1 MGDAADRN
9 RAAHYTAPMNLDAD
23 IVPGRSIGGIVLGQ
37 QALEPIERLQ
47 QRARVVARPA
57 LNPDYT
63 CYDIDE
69 AMTIVVANHDFLVA
83 NLAARGGYRGRLFGY
98 IHAGMRVD
106 ELIAGAPSALL
117 RAIHLH
123 NEFVYLDR
131 AESVGFLLPPR
142 YDDVADRIEHLPA
155 ELVLDTLYVM
165 PPAMRQVPGRD
176 GKPVW
181 RPVD

>member
-1 MGDAADRN
+1 
-9 RAAHYTAPMNLDAD
+9 MNLDAD

-37 QALEPIERLQ
+37 EALGLIERLQ
-47 QRARVVARPA
+47 QRHRVSARPA

-69 AMTIVVANHDFLVA
+69 AMTIVVGNRDFVVA
-83 NLAARGGYRGRLFGY
+83 NLAARRGYRGRLFGY
-98 IHAGMRVD
+98 IHAGMRVH

-117 RAIHLH
+117 KAIHPH

-131 AESVGFLLPPR
+131 AESVGFLLPPQ
-142 YDDVADRIEHLPA
+142 YDDAADRIEHLPP

-165 PPAMRQVPGRD
+165 PAAMRQVPGRD
-176 GKPVW
+176 GKPSW
-181 RPVD
+181 RPID

>member
-9 RAAHYTAPMNLDAD
+9 CEAHYTASMNLDAD
-23 IVPGRSIGGIVLGQ
+23 IVPGRSIGGIVLGE
-37 QALEPIERLQ
+37 QALELIERLQ

-63 CYDIDE
+63 RYDIDE
-69 AMTIVVANHDFLVA
+69 TITIVVDNRDFLVV
-83 NLAARGGYRGRLFGY
+83 NLAARSGYRGRLFGY
-98 IHAGMRVD
+98 IHAGIRVHD
-106 ELIAGAPSALL
+106 LIAGASSALL
-117 RAIHLH
+117 QAIHPH

-131 AESVGFLLPPR
+131 AESVGFLLPPQ
-142 YDDVADRIEHLPA
+142 YDDAADRIEHLPT
-155 ELVLDTLYVM
+155 ELVLDMLYVM

-181 RPVD
+181 RPID

>member
-1 MGDAADRN
+1 
-9 RAAHYTAPMNLDAD
+9 MNLDAD

-37 QALEPIERLQ
+37 QALELIERLQ
-47 QRARVVARPA
+47 QHARVVVRPA

-69 AMTIVVANHDFLVA
+69 TMTIVVGNRDFVVV
-83 NLAARGGYRGRLFGY
+83 NLAARSGYRGRLFGY
-98 IHAGMRVD
+98 IHAGMRVH
-106 ELIAGAPSALL
+106 ELIAGASSALL
-117 RAIHLH
+117 QAIHPH

-131 AESVGFLLPPR
+131 AESVGFLLPPQ

-155 ELVLDTLYVM
+155 DLLLDTLYVM
-165 PPAMRQVPGRD
+165 PPAMWQVPGRD

-181 RPVD
+181 RSVD

>member
-1 MGDAADRN
+1 
-9 RAAHYTAPMNLDAD
+9 MNLDAD

-37 QALEPIERLQ
+37 NALELIEGLQ
-47 QRARVVARPA
+47 QRARVGVRPA
-57 LNPDYT
+57 LNPHYT

-69 AMTIVVANHDFLVA
+69 AMTIVVANRDFAVA
-83 NLAARGGYRGRLFGY
+83 NLAARGAYRGRLFGY
-98 IHAGMRVD
+98 IHAGMRVHD
-106 ELIAGAPSALL
+106 LIAGASSALL
-117 RAIHLH
+117 QAIHPH

-142 YDDVADRIEHLPA
+142 YDDAVDRIEHLPA
-155 ELVLDTLYVM
+155 DLVLDTLYVM

-176 GKPVW
+176 GKSVW